1 MKQLRITYVRSMIG
15 HPRDQKRTMHSLGLR
30 KMHRSVVKPDNQAVR
45 GMIFKVKHLVAVE
58 EFEGEAE
65 GVGEVPV

>member
-15 HPRDQKRTMHSLGLR
+15 HPRDQKQTMHALGLR
-30 KMHRSVVKPDNQAVR
+30 KMHRSVVKPDNPAVR

-58 EFEGEAE
+58 EVEGD
-65 GVGEVPV
+65 GNGEVTP